1 MSYRSF
7 HVHLLVSLFVKSSS
21 CDACHDP
28 FFYWRDKPRRGRQL
42 QLNLKFL
49 VGKNGKNK
57 DLKNLYNINIKET
70 LSAFFQPLTI
80 FAKSAALDVCR
91 GSEDTFDL

>member
-1 MSYRSF
+1 M
-7 HVHLLVSLFVKSSS
+7 
-21 CDACHDP
+21 
-28 FFYWRDKPRRGRQL
+28 
-42 QLNLKFL
+42 
-49 VGKNGKNK
+49 GKNGKNK

-80 FAKSAALDVCR
+80 FAESAALDVCR